1 MLTRIQI
8 ENFKSFRKVEL
19 ELGTMNLFVGPNASG
34 KSNFFDSLRVLQ
46 GVGNGYSVS
55 EILDGKPRSA
65 TNEMWEG
72 IRGGGAKACF
82 EGRRRRATFSITIHG
97 RLPTRRRT
105 WEYAV
110 AMRPDR
116 GWIEQESLTV
126 GRDLIYESKAPE
138 SDNPVHA
145 VRYLT
150 GRQGRPPE
158 LAFERSR
165 PALRQFEESDKASPK
180 HASLAAEIAEQLADM
195 QRIDP
200 SPVVLRGYSQAPLV
214 RRMGERGENFAA
226 LIGRICL
233 NDDEKASYLEWLRE
247 LRPQEVDDVA
257 TLHGAVG
264 EPMFVL
270 RERGRKFP
278 APVLS
283 DGTLRF
289 AAVAA
294 AFFQPDMPGIMT
306 IEEIENG
313 VHASRARLLVEL
325 VRAKAGRAT
334 QVMATTH
341 SPLVLAW
348 LERDEYAHTYYCR
361 RDPDTGAASITPLSR
376 LPHLER
382 AIAGHSIGDLFAEG
396 WMESAL

>member
-8 ENFKSFRKVEL
+8 KGFKSLRSVDL
-19 ELGTMNLFVGPNASG
+19 AIGAMNLFVGSNASG
-34 KSNFFDSLRVLQ
+34 KSNFFDALRVLQ
-46 GVGNGYSVS
+46 GVGNGYNVS

-65 TNEMWEG
+65 TNEVWEG
-72 IRGGGAKACF
+72 IRGGSAKTCF
-82 EGRRRRATFSITIHG
+82 EGQRRRATFSITIRG
-97 RLPTRRRT
+97 RLSRPRRT
-105 WEYAV
+105 WEYGV
-110 AMRPDR
+110 SMRPGR
-116 GWIEQESLTV
+116 GWIERERLRV
-126 GRDLIYESKAPE
+126 GQDLIYESKARE

-145 VRYLT
+145 VRYLR
-150 GRQGRPPE
+150 GGQGRPPE

-165 PALRQFEESDKASPK
+165 PALPQFEESGKVSLE
-180 HASLAAEIAEQLADM
+180 HASLAAEIAEQLADV

-200 SPVVLRGYSQAPLV
+200 SPSVLRGYSQAPSV

-233 NDDEKASYLEWLRE
+233 DEEEKASYLEWLRE
-247 LRPQEVDDVA
+247 LRPQEVEDVA
-257 TLHGAVG
+257 TVHGAVG

-270 RERGRKFP
+270 RERGRNFP

-325 VRAKAGRAT
+325 IRAKAGRAT

-348 LERDEYAHTYYCR
+348 LNPSEYAHTYYCK
-361 RDPDTGAASITPLSR
+361 RDPDTGAASITPLSM
-376 LPHLER
+376 LPHLEG
-382 AIAGHSIGDLFAEG
+382 AIAEHSIGDLFAEG